1 MYKAGYSSRRD
12 EWNQVLTEADFIR
25 ALAVRELYIT
35 IVLHCE
41 PADPGRLFQD
51 HWEKWTDAIVR
62 DAQQKGIT
70 LSL

>member
-1 MYKAGYSSRRD
+1 M
-12 EWNQVLTEADFIR
+12 TEADFIR
-25 ALAVRELYIT
+25 APAVRELYIT
-35 IVLHCE
+35 IVLYCE

-51 HWEKWTDAIVR
+51 HWEKWTDDIVR

>member
-1 MYKAGYSSRRD
+1 M
-12 EWNQVLTEADFIR
+12 TEADFIH
-25 ALAVRELYIT
+25 APAVRELYIT
-35 IVLHCE
+35 ILLYYE

-51 HWEKWTDAIVR
+51 HWEKYTDDIVR